1 MTNLILYKIV
11 FVFEIYICE
20 LIFGITLKKQSKFV
34 FRLLGGI
41 ILNVGFALLLG
52 LLPQDNVFV
61 STLIFPLI
69 FSFSILVL
77 KFCFKN
83 TWSTVTFIAFAAY
96 TVQHF
101 SYELTS
107 FIMSLIVWDRPPLY
121 NMYNNSEFSF
131 WTFDLHTFIYCWIYF
146 FCFVGTNILFYYLFA
161 KRIERRKDFSVKA
174 DAMLIFVGVG
184 LFIDILFNSLVVAFG
199 NNLDIVTGLIN
210 NLYNCFCCL
219 LLLYAL
225 FTMIDSRRVR
235 KENEMLQALWQRA
248 EEQYNLSKEN
258 IELINLK
265 CHDLKH
271 QIHAIET
278 NKTISPNVLS
288 EIEDSI
294 GFYDSFVKTENE
306 ALNVILTEKSIRC
319 HKNDIALS
327 VIADGKSMNFMNE
340 VDIYS
345 LFGNAFDNAIEAVM
359 KIDNATKRVIS
370 LSIKNEADMLS
381 IVLSNSFTGEIKF
394 DNYGN
399 PITTKDNN
407 GYHGFGTKSIIAVS
421 EKYGGLVNFKVVG
434 NVFYLYI
441 LFPIN
446 KN

>member
-1 MTNLILYKIV
+1 
-11 FVFEIYICE
+11 
-20 LIFGITLKKQSKFV
+20 
-34 FRLLGGI
+34 
-41 ILNVGFALLLG
+41 
-52 LLPQDNVFV
+52 
-61 STLIFPLI
+61 
-69 FSFSILVL
+69 
-77 KFCFKN
+77 
-83 TWSTVTFIAFAAY
+83 
-96 TVQHF
+96 
-101 SYELTS
+101 
-107 FIMSLIVWDRPPLY
+107 
-121 NMYNNSEFSF
+121 
-131 WTFDLHTFIYCWIYF
+131 
-146 FCFVGTNILFYYLFA
+146 
-161 KRIERRKDFSVKA
+161 
-174 DAMLIFVGVG
+174 MLIFVGVG

-235 KENEMLQALWQRA
+235 KENEMLQALWKRA

-319 HKNDIALS
+319 HKNNIALS

-359 KIDNATKRVIS
+359 KIDNPTKRVIS